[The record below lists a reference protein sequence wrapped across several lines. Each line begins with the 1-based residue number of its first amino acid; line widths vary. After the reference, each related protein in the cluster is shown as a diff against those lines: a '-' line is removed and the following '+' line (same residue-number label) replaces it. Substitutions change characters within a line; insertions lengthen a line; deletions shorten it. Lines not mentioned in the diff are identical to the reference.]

1 MATWKKVIVSGS
13 NASLADVSASG
24 GFIGDG
30 SALTNLGTLGNALT
44 VDNSTLQVNS
54 GTTYDGGAARTIS
67 VKAGGIVAASMAAN
81 SIDSDSYVDGSIDT
95 AHIANSQITV
105 GKMAANSVDS
115 AQYVDGSID
124 PDHLANDAVTAAKLA
139 SNAVVNASVASS
151 AAIAFAKLES
161 LPNRKLLVGNADGI
175 ATAVALEGDITVGN
189 DGTVTIPADT
199 VTYDKMQDTS
209 TANRLL
215 GATSAGTI
223 GEVQVVV
230 AMMAANSVDSAQ
242 YVDGSIDTAH
252 IANSQIT
259 VGKMAANS
267 VDSDQYVNG
276 SIDTVHIGANQV
288 TNAKLANDGITIAGA
303 DTSLGGS
310 ITAATIGAAIGA
322 FSASAQVT
330 GIVVGQMAANSIDS
344 AQYVD
349 GSIDTAHIADS
360 QITVGKMAA
369 NSVDSDQYVN
379 GSIDTVHIGDD
390 QVTYAKMQH
399 TSAGNRLLGAASAG
413 AIGEVQVVV
422 GMMAANSVDSAQYV
436 DGSIDTAHIANAQV
450 TNVKL
455 ANDGI
460 TIAGADTSLGGT
472 VTAATIG
479 AAIGAFSGSAQ
490 VTGILVGQM
499 AANSIDSAQYVDGS
513 IDTAHIA
520 NSQITAAKMAAN
532 SIDSDSYV
540 DGSIDTAH
548 IANSQITVGKMAAN
562 SVDSDQYADG
572 SIDPDHLA
580 DDAVTAAKLAS
591 NAVVNASIA
600 ANAAIAHSKLAALA
614 STKVLVGNGS
624 NVATEVVLSG
634 DVAMDNAG
642 EVTIQADSVTY
653 DMMQDTSTA
662 NRLLGATSAGTIGEV
677 QVVVAMMAANSVD
690 SAQYVDGSIDTA
702 HIADAQITVGKMAAN
717 SVDSDQYVNGSI
729 DTVHIGDNQVT
740 GDKLADSIVIA
751 ADLTV
756 TGDLL
761 VAGDTV
767 TVNTANLNVEDQ
779 FILIN
784 SGSSTATNESGI
796 IFGGSNGAVGAGAAL
811 VWNGDY
817 NSNDGRLAIA
827 NAVTWNDT
835 SATVS
840 YSVAGVFEGST
851 GDAATAQADHAGNI
865 RIESDEIYIYV

>member
-30 SALTNLGTLGNALT
+30 SAITNLGTLGNALT
-44 VDNSTLQVNS
+44 VDNSTLRVNS

-67 VKAGGIVAASMAAN
+67 VKPGGIVLASMAAN
-81 SIDSDSYVDGSIDT
+81 SVDSDQYVDGSIDT
-95 AHIANSQITV
+95 AHIANAQITV

-115 AQYVDGSID
+115 DQYVDGSID
-124 PDHLANDAVTAAKLA
+124 PAHLANDAVTAAKLA

-151 AAIAFAKLES
+151 AAIAFSKLAS
-161 LPNRKLLVGNADGI
+161 LPNRQILVGNGDGI
-175 ATAVALEGDITVGN
+175 ATAVAMSGDVALGN
-189 DGTVTIPADT
+189 DGEVTIQADS
-199 VTYDKMQDTS
+199 VTYDMMQDTS

-215 GATSAGTI
+215 GAASAGTI

-230 AMMAANSVDSAQ
+230 GMMAANSVDSAQ
-242 YVDGSIDTAH
+242 YVDASIDLAH
-252 IANSQIT
+252 MS
-259 VGKMAANS
+259 ANS
-267 VDSDQYVNG
+267 VDSD
-276 SIDTVHIGANQV
+276 
-288 TNAKLANDGITIAGA
+288 
-303 DTSLGGS
+303 
-310 ITAATIGAAIGA
+310 
-322 FSASAQVT
+322 
-330 GIVVGQMAANSIDS
+330 
-344 AQYVD
+344 QYVD
-349 GSIDTAHIADS
+349 GSIDTAHIANA

-436 DGSIDTAHIANAQV
+436 DGSIDTAHIGANQV
-450 TNVKL
+450 TNAKL

-460 TIAGADTSLGGT
+460 TIAGVDTSLGGSI
-472 VTAATIG
+472 TAAKIG
-479 AAIGAFSGSAQ
+479 EEIGAFSGSAQ
-490 VTGILVGQM
+490 VTGIVVGQM

-520 NSQITAAKMAAN
+520 
-532 SIDSDSYV
+532 D
-540 DGSIDTAH
+540 
-548 IANSQITVGKMAAN
+548 SQITVGKMAAN
-562 SVDSDQYADG
+562 SVDSDQYVDGSIDTAHIANAQITVGKMAANSVDSAQYVDASIDLAHMSANSVDSDQYVDG
-572 SIDPDHLA
+572 SIDPAHLA
-580 DDAVTAAKLAS
+580 NDAVTAAKLAS

-600 ANAAIAHSKLAALA
+600 ANAAIAHTKLAALA
-614 STKVLVGNGS
+614 STKLLVGNGS
-624 NVATEVVLSG
+624 NVATAVVLSG

-642 EVTIQADSVTY
+642 EVTIQSDSVTY

-690 SAQYVDGSIDTA
+690 SDQYVDGSIDTA
-702 HIADAQITVGKMAAN
+702 HIANSQITVGKMAANSVDSAQYVDASIDLAHMSANSVDSDQYVDGSIDTAHIANAQITVGKMAAN
-717 SVDSDQYVNGSI
+717 SVDSDQYVDGSI
-729 DTVHIGDNQVT
+729 DTAHIANNQIT

-811 VWNGDY
+811 IWNGDY
-817 NSNDGRLAIA
+817 NSNDGRLAVA
-827 NAVTWNDT
+827 NAVNWNAT

-851 GDAATAQADHAGNI
+851 DDAATAQADHNGNI
-865 RIESDEIYIYV
+865 RIESNEIYIYA